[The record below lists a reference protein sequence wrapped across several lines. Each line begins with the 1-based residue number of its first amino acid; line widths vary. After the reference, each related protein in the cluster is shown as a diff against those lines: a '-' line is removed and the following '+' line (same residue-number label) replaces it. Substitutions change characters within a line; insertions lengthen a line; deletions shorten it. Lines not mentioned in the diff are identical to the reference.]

1 MTTVVLLPDP
11 PIEGVACRSLV
22 EKTALTPGDGLALYR
37 ALLADTMVTLERS
50 TIDILV
56 NYPTQDDLPEDV
68 TDVDPEAELRQIAAR
83 AMEPDRFEEVR
94 FEPQVGS
101 DFSAKAG
108 NAITHLVRDED
119 LQSAAVLRP
128 CVPRLA
134 RSVIDEAALKLRRAD
149 VVIGPASRGDVYFV
163 GFSDL
168 IDFESVFETRPVEGI
183 TRRAVE
189 AGLEVDF
196 QRSRELL
203 WEPAD
208 LASVLSRLNAETLAG
223 KPVPEH
229 TWETIQEREI
239 AMVAGEFTSRD
250 AGGTDSS

>member
-11 PIEGVACRSLV
+11 PVEGIACQRLV
-22 EKTALTPGDGLALYR
+22 EETSLTPADGLALYR

-56 NYPTQDDLPEDV
+56 NYPTQEDLPADA
-68 TDVDPEAELRQIAAR
+68 DPEDPKAELRKIAAR
-83 AMEPDRFEEVR
+83 AMEPDRFEGVR

-149 VVIGPASRGDVYFV
+149 VVIGPANRGEVYYA

-168 IDFESVFETRPVEGI
+168 IDFEGVFETRPLEEI

-208 LASVLSRLNAETLAG
+208 LVGVLSRLNADTLAG

-229 TWETIQEREI
+229 TWETVQKREI
-239 AMVAGEFTSRD
+239 AMRDGEFTSRD
-250 AGGTDSS
+250 AAGTDSS

>member
-1 MTTVVLLPDP
+1 M
-11 PIEGVACRSLV
+11 E
-22 EKTALTPGDGLALYR
+22 
-37 ALLADTMVTLERS
+37 TLERS

-56 NYPTQDDLPEDV
+56 NYPTQGDLPSDV
-68 TDVDPEAELRQIAAR
+68 EDVDPKAELRQIAAR
-83 AMEPDRFEEVR
+83 AMEPDRFEAVR

-119 LQSAAVLRP
+119 IQSAAVLRP
-128 CVPRLA
+128 CVPRLT

-149 VVIGPASRGDVYFV
+149 VVIGPACRGQVYYA

-168 IDFESVFETRPVEGI
+168 IDFEGVFGTRPVEEI

-189 AGLEVDF
+189 EGLAVDF

-203 WEPAD
+203 WEPED
-208 LASVLSRLNAETLAG
+208 LVGVLSRLNADTLAG

-229 TWETIQEREI
+229 TWETVQEREI
-239 AMVAGEFTSRD
+239 AMVDGELTSRD
-250 AGGTDSS
+250 AEGTDSS

>member
-11 PIEGVACRSLV
+11 PVEGIACEELV
-22 EKTALTPGDGLALYR
+22 ERTGLTTADGLALYR

-56 NYPTQDDLPEDV
+56 NYPTTEDLPADAEEI
-68 TDVDPEAELRQIAAR
+68 DPKAELREIAAK

-108 NAITHLVRDED
+108 NAITHLIREEGV
-119 LQSAAVLRP
+119 QSAAVLRP

-134 RSVIDEAALKLRRAD
+134 RSIIDEAALKLRRAD
-149 VVIGPASRGDVYFV
+149 VVLGPANRGEIYYA

-168 IDFESVFETRPVEGI
+168 IDFEGVFDSRPVEEV
-183 TRRAVE
+183 TRRAV
-189 AGLEVDF
+189 AKNLEVDF
-196 QRSRELL
+196 LRSREVLGRP
-203 WEPAD
+203 ED
-208 LASVLSRLNAETLAG
+208 LNGVLTRLTANTLAG
-223 KPVPEH
+223 KPVPERF
-229 TWETIQEREI
+229 WETIQERD
-239 AMVAGEFTSRD
+239 RD
-250 AGGTDSS
+250 ARGHDHE